1 MEVEVTFLSRR
12 GTAIIRRSQRAS
24 GERVQI
30 GRGTDNEVP
39 LNDIHVG
46 LRAAVLVPRGEH
58 LRIERLDNAGLEL
71 NGQAVESAVLRLGDE
86 IRIGPYRIEVLAPPE
101 GCDGAIQ
108 IELIQPIGAELE
120 RLNTITRTGLERT
133 GASKRVYAWTGFL
146 VVAAVC
152 LGLPIVVFSGGM
164 MRSWHKDTVNPKVP
178 MLIGLWWNAGEFS
191 NAHRF
196 LAGDCATCHQGAF
209 SRVADTACLACHLG
223 VGNHV
228 APGINPGA
236 AGGGIVSLRC
246 VDCHTEHRGFEGNV
260 IRTSGLCLDCHRD
273 LAATAPAAEV
283 RDVSGFPDG
292 HPQFRVSI
300 VAETGGAAIRRVEL
314 GATPPPID
322 HPGIKFS
329 HKAHL
334 DTVGATALG
343 DRQVHGCADC
353 HVAEPGGQGFLPITY
368 KNQCQHCHE
377 LKFAKVALPW
387 ADATV
392 PHGDD
397 TGVIAAVWNFYA
409 GQALRGGKTAPEVP
423 EPPPVERRGA
433 GMPAPSEPSPPPA
446 DTEAWVTA
454 MSAAALR
461 IVFDERRGCAYC
473 HYGMGAD
480 GVFDADKILANAL
493 PPAANPPHVVAPVQL
508 LTRFLPNA
516 RFDHA
521 QHRGM
526 VCADCHASAQAQSAG
541 DVLIPGKENCIKCHG
556 GENATLRARSTCI
569 SCHVFHRNEL
579 GPMRMS
585 TGATQ

>member
-30 GRGTDNEVP
+30 GRGTDNEVQ
-39 LNDIHVG
+39 LADIHVG
-46 LRAAVLVPRGEH
+46 LRAAVLVSFDDK
-58 LRIERLDNAGLEL
+58 L
-71 NGQAVESAVLRLGDE
+71 AVECLENARLEVNGETVQTAVLKLGDE

-108 IELIQPIGAELE
+108 IELTQAVGAELE
-120 RLNTITRTGLERT
+120 RLNATARTGLERT
-133 GASKRVYAWTGFL
+133 GASKRIYAWTGFL

-152 LGLPIVVFSGGM
+152 LGLPIVVFSSGM
-164 MRSWHKDTVNPKVP
+164 MRSWHQGTVDPRVP

-196 LAGDCATCHQGAF
+196 LAGNCATCHQDAF
-209 SRVADTACLACHLG
+209 SRVADTACLACHSK

-228 APGINPGA
+228 AHGINLGA
-236 AGGGIVSLRC
+236 TGGEIASLRC
-246 VDCHTEHRGFEGNV
+246 VDCHTEHRGFQGSV

-273 LAATAPAAEV
+273 LAATAPAAQV
-283 RDVSGFPDG
+283 RDVSGFPNG
-292 HPQFRVSI
+292 HPQFRVSV
-300 VAETGGAAIRRVEL
+300 VAEAGGVATKRMEL

-329 HKAHL
+329 HKAHF
-334 DTVGATALG
+334 DTMGATALG
-343 DRQVHGCADC
+343 DRQVKGCADC

-377 LKFAKVALPW
+377 LTFAKIALPW
-387 ADATV
+387 PDARV

-409 GQALRGGKTAPEVP
+409 GQALRGGKTAPGIQQT
-423 EPPPVERRGA
+423 PPVERRGA
-433 GMPAPSEPSPPPA
+433 GMPAPSELSPPPA
-446 DTEAWVTA
+446 YSEAWVTA
-454 MSAAALR
+454 MSTAALR

-473 HYGMGAD
+473 HYGRGAD
-480 GVFDADKILANAL
+480 GVFDADKILADAL
-493 PPAANPPHVVAPVQL
+493 PPAADPPHVVAPVHL

-526 VCADCHASAQAQSAG
+526 VCADCHGSAQAQSAG

-556 GENATLRARSTCI
+556 AENATLHARSTCI
-569 SCHVFHRNEL
+569 TCHVFHRDEF
-579 GPMRMS
+579 GRMRM
-585 TGATQ
+585 TEETPQ